1 MSNDHHVLDSFFNG
15 KSIAVI
21 GASKNPVKGG
31 NRILN
36 NLTTNKYKGVIYPVN
51 PNYKET
57 DEVYGLKFVKSVLD
71 VKEDI
76 DLAIIYVGNKL
87 IPGILKDCVTKG
99 IKAALIQAS
108 GFEEV
113 GSEGLKL
120 RDEIREITGNFKKIR
135 IVGPNCMGLTRIDGD
150 FDNEEERGGFFSGF
164 GVLTNYKKGNIAII
178 TQSGMLNG
186 GFITGIFA
194 TYPNMG
200 FRYIASIGN
209 KMDLGETD
217 FLDYFLRD
225 PSINVIAIY
234 LESFKKP
241 REFISL
247 CRKANSLGDK
257 TIILVKGGT
266 TLQGQKAAL
275 SHTGSLSEN
284 IDLTESIIKQ
294 AGVIR
299 ADSFFEMF
307 QFSRTFSFM
316 YKTGKKFPVH
326 GKIALIIGSGG
337 AGTIMSDLA
346 MKHGLTYAEF
356 GDESYEILK
365 SVFPSWMPPNR
376 FALVDTWPTMEKAIT
391 DASKKVNVSKGV
403 TREERWSLPGIG
415 QVMQKVQQ
423 AVLSEPEVEGL
434 FTMMP
439 GVNRSGGPDGFNSML
454 ESISKLPKPIF
465 FWSMSSGGVGETSKF
480 LGSFNLPSFNRSEDA
495 IKNFAILVQDSK
507 NKIKFRKIENGQD

>member
-1 MSNDHHVLDSFFNG
+1 MSNDHVLDSFFNA

-21 GASKNPVKGG
+21 GASKNPVKGS

-36 NLTTNKYKGVIYPVN
+36 NLTTNKYKGIIYPVN
-51 PNYKET
+51 PNYEVT
-57 DEVYGLKFVKSVLD
+57 DEVYGYKFVKSVLD
-71 VKEDI
+71 VKEEI
-76 DLAIIYVGNKL
+76 DLAIIYVNNKL
-87 IPGILKDCVTKG
+87 IPGILRDCVTKG

-120 RDEIREITGNFKKIR
+120 RDEIKEITENFTKIR

-150 FDNEEERGGFFSGF
+150 FDIEEERGGFFSGF
-164 GVLTNYKKGNIAII
+164 GVLTNYKRGNIAII

-225 PSINVIAIY
+225 PTIKVIGIY
-234 LESFKKP
+234 LESFKNP

-266 TLQGQKAAL
+266 TIQGQKAAL
-275 SHTGSLSEN
+275 SHTGSLAEN
-284 IDLTESIIKQ
+284 LDLTESIIKQ

-299 ADSFFEMF
+299 ANSFNELF
-307 QFSRTFSFM
+307 QFMRTFSFM
-316 YKTGKKFPVH
+316 YKSGKKFPVH
-326 GKIALIIGSGG
+326 GKIALDATKPFRTCRYLANHGKSNYGS
-337 AGTIMSDLA
+337 L
-346 MKHGLTYAEF
+346 K
-356 GDESYEILK
+356 ES
-365 SVFPSWMPPNR
+365 
-376 FALVDTWPTMEKAIT
+376 
-391 DASKKVNVSKGV
+391 
-403 TREERWSLPGIG
+403 
-415 QVMQKVQQ
+415 
-423 AVLSEPEVEGL
+423 
-434 FTMMP
+434 
-439 GVNRSGGPDGFNSML
+439 
-454 ESISKLPKPIF
+454 
-465 FWSMSSGGVGETSKF
+465 
-480 LGSFNLPSFNRSEDA
+480 
-495 IKNFAILVQDSK
+495 
-507 NKIKFRKIENGQD
+507 